1 MRQDKSN
8 ASLPCYYW
16 LKKQIKPSK
25 TLRVEGILTMN
36 EKSHIRPEVA
46 PGQIKRIIEQLKNG
60 ISYFDSMDKIQH
72 RISRE

>member
-1 MRQDKSN
+1 MMRRQ
-8 ASLPCYYW
+8 Y
-16 LKKQIKPSK
+16 I
-25 TLRVEGILTMN
+25 EGILTMN
-36 EKSHIRPEVA
+36 EKSHILPEVA